1 MSTISEEDFDELKY
15 LMNQEQA
22 EAAMRDCIK
31 HWHRQHLPL
40 SMELKGI
47 YDSLITVGFD
57 VNQATMLTI
66 AQLQLSVRHEDN
78 SK

>member
-1 MSTISEEDFDELKY
+1 M
-15 LMNQEQA
+15 MQQEMA

-31 HWHRQHLPL
+31 YWHRQHLPT

-66 AQLQLSVRHEDN
+66 AQLQLSKNHEDSSN
-78 SK
+78 

>member
-1 MSTISEEDFDELKY
+1 MAIIDDFDEIRHE
-15 LMNQEQA
+15 MIQEQA
-22 EAAMRDCIK
+22 EAAMRDCIR

-66 AQLQLSVRHEDN
+66 AQLQLSTRHEDN

>member
-1 MSTISEEDFDELKY
+1 MINEDDLNELKH
-15 LMNQEQA
+15 MMQQEQA
-22 EAAMRDCIK
+22 EAAMHDVIN
-31 HWHRQHLPL
+31 HWHKQHLPT

-57 VNQATMLTI
+57 YTQATMLTI
-66 AQLQLSVRHEDN
+66 AHLNGHENN